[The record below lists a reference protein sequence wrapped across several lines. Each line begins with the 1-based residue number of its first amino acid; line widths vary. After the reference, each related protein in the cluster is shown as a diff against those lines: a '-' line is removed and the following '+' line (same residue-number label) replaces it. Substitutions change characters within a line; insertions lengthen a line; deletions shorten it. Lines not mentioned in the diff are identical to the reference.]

1 MARENYSYWLIQEI
15 IAREIQEAFKIREQN
30 KSKLNHV
37 MTVQRGNRC
46 VLLRVARHLNPP
58 PLNTPP
64 PTPHLTHTKAP
75 PRRGWTARQNTHPG
89 SGTFRYIPS
98 LVAAVGGNRPL
109 DKLYRSWYNTRVEK
123 NGNEQLQGC
132 STNQP
137 RTEYANSKDKTQWE
151 PRAGSLT
158 PQEPHDERRGTQR
171 PQAEEI
177 FSETIPEEETQERE
191 CGTAA
196 GQRPTQRYTGC
207 AAGRRKLS

>member
-1 MARENYSYWLIQEI
+1 
-15 IAREIQEAFKIREQN
+15 
-30 KSKLNHV
+30 

-46 VLLRVARHLNPP
+46 ELLRVARHLNPP

-109 DKLYRSWYNTRVEK
+109 DKLGNVWYNTRVEEK
-123 NGNEQLQGC
+123 RKRAAAGLPH
-132 STNQP
+132 THQP

-196 GQRPTQRYTGC
+196 SQRPAQRYTGC
-207 AAGRRKLS
+207 AARRRELS